1 MFEGGGNDVMDGE
14 GTVDGDGEDEGFGI
28 DIADVDSSFMGDVD
42 IDIIFCAQG
51 WERGRLNDEIIE
63 STGDQLDLWDI
74 KLSGQVIHHQR
85 CN

>member
-1 MFEGGGNDVMDGE
+1 MDGE

-51 WERGRLNDEIIE
+51 
-63 STGDQLDLWDI
+63 
-74 KLSGQVIHHQR
+74 
-85 CN
+85 